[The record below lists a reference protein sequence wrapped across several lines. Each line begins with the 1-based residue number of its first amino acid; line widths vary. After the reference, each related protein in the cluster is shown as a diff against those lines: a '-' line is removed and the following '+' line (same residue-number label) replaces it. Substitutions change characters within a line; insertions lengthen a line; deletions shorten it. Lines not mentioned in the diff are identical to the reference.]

1 MGIEDTLFQLR
12 MTTKQLEKLAQKA
25 QKQQEV
31 ERAKVKKAIE
41 AKNVEGAQIYAE
53 NSIRKKNEYLNYLR
67 LASRVD
73 AVSSKVK
80 SAVAMQNV
88 AKNIGSVTK
97 SLESAMA
104 SLDLEKISKIMDN
117 FEKQFTDLDVKS
129 GVLESKLLFFIHIR
143 VGAQSLYF
151 FFYKLGTMSS
161 ATTLSTPQ
169 NEVDALI
176 KQVADENGLDVM
188 AKMTDAPSTA
198 GLSTVGATSTA
209 SGRSKQEEDAL
220 TSRLAALRN

>member
-129 GVLESKLLFFIHIR
+129 GVLES
-143 VGAQSLYF
+143 
-151 FFYKLGTMSS
+151 
-161 ATTLSTPQ
+161 
-169 NEVDALI
+169 
-176 KQVADENGLDVM
+176 
-188 AKMTDAPSTA
+188 
-198 GLSTVGATSTA
+198 
-209 SGRSKQEEDAL
+209 
-220 TSRLAALRN
+220 

>member
-88 AKNIGSVTK
+88 AKNIGAVTK

-129 GVLESKLLFFIHIR
+129 GVLESKL
-143 VGAQSLYF
+143 
-151 FFYKLGTMSS
+151 FFYSF
-161 ATTLSTPQ
+161 
-169 NEVDALI
+169 
-176 KQVADENGLDVM
+176 
-188 AKMTDAPSTA
+188 
-198 GLSTVGATSTA
+198 
-209 SGRSKQEEDAL
+209 
-220 TSRLAALRN
+220 